1 MPKKYVQLKESIVN
15 AEKEHGLCEIDPSTR
30 EILQAIASA
39 NLSDKKIRVSDIKN
53 EDIYGTLPTVIT
65 RLQKLVEAGWI
76 ERKEDPEDARVVLLQ
91 ITSKATLIFKKISK
105 AL

>member
-1 MPKKYVQLKESIVN
+1 MPKKYIQFKEAIAT
-15 AEKEHGLCEIDPSTR
+15 AEKVHGLYEVDPSTR

-39 NLSDKKIRVSDIKN
+39 NVSDKEIRVSDIKN
-53 EDIYGTLPTVIT
+53 QEVFGTLPTVLT

-76 ERKEDPEDARVVLLQ
+76 ERKEDTEDGRVVLLQ
-91 ITSKATLIFKKISK
+91 ITPKAKSIFKKISK